1 VSSYFAFADLQI
13 QSPPIFT
20 ALSWARSRRSVS
32 PTTSK
37 STTAPPGVS
46 TETAMGSF
54 LDDEATFKPL
64 VGGIAVDGVDDE
76 AIRGIKER
84 KQVLGVCQE

>member
-1 VSSYFAFADLQI
+1 
-13 QSPPIFT
+13 
-20 ALSWARSRRSVS
+20 
-32 PTTSK
+32 
-37 STTAPPGVS
+37 
-46 TETAMGSF
+46 MGSF